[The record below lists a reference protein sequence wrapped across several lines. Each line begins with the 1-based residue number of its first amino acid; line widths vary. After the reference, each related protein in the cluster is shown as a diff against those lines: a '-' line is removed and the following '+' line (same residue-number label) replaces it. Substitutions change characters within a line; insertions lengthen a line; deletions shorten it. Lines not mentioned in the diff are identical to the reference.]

1 MCYFCGRMRRIFKKH
16 GTIVKNALLISIV
29 SLVVWACTVDDMR
42 LSYQH
47 TVQFGIYSTNT
58 KADTTLTN
66 FSARGFGKDSLLYDK
81 EASVTQIFLNAN
93 LNADSVSYL
102 VQTES
107 LVDTISFWYTLSLSP
122 VSGSGGVTSE
132 VHVDSVWCSNA
143 FIDSV
148 SLVYPN
154 VKYNES
160 KENVQIYIF

>member
-66 FSARGFGKDSLLYDK
+66 FSARGFGEDSLLYDK

-93 LNADSVSYL
+93 LNADSAVAMPHIMDQILPFLEEDVIKKAGSSVDATVDNPDIPVPDWAMDDYK
-102 VQTES
+102 S
-107 LVDTISFWYTLSLSP
+107 LY
-122 VSGSGGVTSE
+122 
-132 VHVDSVWCSNA
+132 
-143 FIDSV
+143 
-148 SLVYPN
+148 
-154 VKYNES
+154 
-160 KENVQIYIF
+160 